1 MSTFEKILTG
11 QKVVIVR
18 AEELNV
24 SGSFFRNKIKYHD
37 YLRKRMIVNPARGP
51 FHFRAPSKLFYKTI
65 RGMIPHKTARGA
77 EALKRLKIFEGIPPP
92 YDKKKRMVVPDAL
105 RVLRLKP
112 GRKYTTISRLSN
124 EVGWKYGEVVKKLE
138 EKRKVKSKEF
148 YERKKKLEKIKN
160 QAFKNKAGDLST
172 IKQGI
177 SAFESEEVWDTK
189 VQQFHGGQDW
199 KYLENFVEDFS
210 VTTNALGTPKDA
222 LEAAKEAIYTCHH
235 YPPGNQEPA
244 KTSLAKF
251 LWSDDYSSHKDR
263 LLLGNGASE
272 LIDLVTR
279 SAPFGTWKPG
289 PWDTQYKEYHR
300 SAETN
305 GRTILQPQDTTP
317 ANLLCIVNPCNP
329 TGDYK
334 NINDLKY
341 WIDKNVEDGG
351 FVIVDESMQPW
362 LSSDFRTDSLLS
374 QHEFLYLLYETR
386 RVSVYVIHS
395 WTKIWSCTGLRLGSV
410 ICPTSAHCDVL
421 KKLQVPWS
429 VNSPALAFL
438 NAVVK
443 DTEYMEKTWELTP
456 KWRSELIERLRVLS
470 EAIIKAKDDE
480 GYEWEFHGKSF
491 LSYIW
496 INMKSKEIVEEA
508 IGKAKAAGVP
518 VRSGVPGYDRPT
530 YLRVAVREPSKV
542 DILIKA
548 WRSDSDEVTF
558 DEDEE
563 NAVDDLA
570 GVFVVTCDLVDCV
583 LDNKDLELEELFEP
597 DEFLLT
603 NLLTSLVI

>member
-1 MSTFEKILTG
+1 M
-11 QKVVIVR
+11 
-18 AEELNV
+18 
-24 SGSFFRNKIKYHD
+24 
-37 YLRKRMIVNPARGP
+37 
-51 FHFRAPSKLFYKTI
+51 
-65 RGMIPHKTARGA
+65 
-77 EALKRLKIFEGIPPP
+77 
-92 YDKKKRMVVPDAL
+92 
-105 RVLRLKP
+105 
-112 GRKYTTISRLSN
+112 
-124 EVGWKYGEVVKKLE
+124 
-138 EKRKVKSKEF
+138 
-148 YERKKKLEKIKN
+148 
-160 QAFKNKAGDLST
+160 
-172 IKQGI
+172 
-177 SAFESEEVWDTK
+177 ESEEVWDTK

-456 KWRSELIERLRVLS
+456 KWRSELVERLRVLS

-548 WRSDSDEVTF
+548 WSKLGRR
-558 DEDEE
+558 
-563 NAVDDLA
+563 
-570 GVFVVTCDLVDCV
+570 
-583 LDNKDLELEELFEP
+583 
-597 DEFLLT
+597 
-603 NLLTSLVI
+603 

>member
-1 MSTFEKILTG
+1 MSTFEKVVVVDGKGHLIGRLASIVAKQILTG

-177 SAFESEEVWDTK
+177 SAFEIANDLFIEEMESEEVWDTK

-548 WRSDSDEVTF
+548 WSKLGRR
-558 DEDEE
+558 
-563 NAVDDLA
+563 
-570 GVFVVTCDLVDCV
+570 
-583 LDNKDLELEELFEP
+583 
-597 DEFLLT
+597 
-603 NLLTSLVI
+603 